1 MPFLK
6 KPWGSFRDLEQ
17 VNYKPEDSLN
27 GFFEGD
33 PSFSSEYI
41 TVLGSKKAA
50 YTLFPYPKKG
60 FSTELAISNFP
71 VRFRAGKKSE
81 TEQDV
86 VSQKLTSEM
95 NDLIARVQELE
106 DALDD
111 PSNVWKDLREAWKN
125 AEDEKDPRMAEI
137 VRQAN
142 ELTPYIKDLEKKI
155 RRILR
160 RDREKIQL
168 DRVQEM
174 DRASMRWLSKQ
185 PGKTLA
191 ERAGSSQRILA
202 IVRKENFNTI
212 ENKVL
217 HSYLILAEKVTKDW
231 LDDNKRAISTKRY
244 QSVEKLR
251 KLVRNFARYL
261 KSLGVGE
268 ATAAVTPNYVLM
280 QDKNY
285 NNVYDAWIRLLR
297 RESVLDDLWAWQ
309 GEIWTDFCALAIV
322 LSLNDLSEAELISQ
336 SPIIWGNSPVHG
348 RLFKQHQPLA
358 IFWLKDTGRIVEI
371 FSRKKSDVS
380 LRARAAISLRVTEQ
394 SGNEVPRWFLVWT
407 PHNLFPSNFKNYV
420 DSACKFIS
428 PLPVARYNV
437 HGGIVLMP
445 SHGES
450 QCEYAESHNKRVDLV
465 AFDASGLSLAKGMKK
480 IGSILRSEALGI

>member
-1 MPFLK
+1 MQFLK
-6 KPWGSFRDLEQ
+6 KPWGRFLDIDQ

-27 GFFEGD
+27 GHTDGNFQ
-33 PSFSSEYI
+33 FSSEYT
-41 TVLGSKKAA
+41 TVLGSDNAVF
-50 YTLFPYPKKG
+50 TLFPYPKKG
-60 FSTELAISNFP
+60 VSSDLAISNFP
-71 VRFRAGKKSE
+71 VRFRTGKTAE
-81 TEQDV
+81 TEQDIT
-86 VSQKLTSEM
+86 SQKLTNEM
-95 NDLIARVQELE
+95 NNLIARVQELE
-106 DALDD
+106 SALDD
-111 PSNVWKDLREAWKN
+111 PANVWKDLREAWRR
-125 AEDEKDPRMAEI
+125 AEKEDDPRMAEI

-142 ELTPYIKDLEKKI
+142 ELVPHIKDLEKKI

-185 PGKTLA
+185 PGTTLA

-202 IVRKENFNTI
+202 IVRKENFDTI

-231 LDDNKRAISTKRY
+231 LADNKRAISTKRY

-251 KLVRNFARYL
+251 KLARNFARHL

-268 ATAAVTPNYVLM
+268 ATADVTPNYVLM

-285 NNVYDAWIRLLR
+285 NKVFDAWMRLMR
-297 RESVLDDLWAWQ
+297 RESILDDLWAWQ

-322 LSLNDLSEAELISQ
+322 LSLNDLNEAELIAQ
-336 SPIIWGNSPVHG
+336 SPIVWRNTPDNGKW
-348 RLFKQHQPLA
+348 FEQQQPLA
-358 IFWLKDTGRIVEI
+358 IFWLKETGRIVEV
-371 FSRKKSDVS
+371 FSRKESDVS
-380 LRARAAISLRVTEQ
+380 LRARTAISLRVTAQ

-407 PHNLFPSNFKNYV
+407 PHNLSPPNFKTYA

-437 HGGIVLMP
+437 HGGIVIMP

-450 QCEYAESHNKRVDLV
+450 HFEFAVSGNKRVDLV
-465 AFDASGLSLAKGMKK
+465 AFDAFGLSLAKGMKK